1 MESTARFAFVKWLF
15 LLSCFSSTVAVAEAT
30 PGSTESHFRM
40 QRSADIDQVLVN
52 AEGEAFALVLG
63 EGSVVMLSAE
73 ASHLGFAAGQ
83 RVQVEG
89 DAVETA
95 LNVVYYR
102 ARITSGGRLLQSAND
117 AAARAPSHADCTGGE
132 VTARG
137 KLQAFLATP
146 DGRING
152 LVFADGTFALAT
164 PEVRL
169 NGAELSRGMLVEV
182 SGPTLNAENATA
194 LRIDRLAFPETA
206 LRSARKASAE
216 R

>member
-1 MESTARFAFVKWLF
+1 MESTARFALVKWLF
-15 LLSCFSSTVAVAEAT
+15 LLSCFSSTVAVAEAA
-30 PGSTESHFRM
+30 PAATESHFRM
-40 QRSADIDQVLVN
+40 QRSADIDQILVN
-52 AEGEAFALVLG
+52 AKGEAFALLLG

-73 ASHLGFAAGQ
+73 AAHFSFAAGQ

-95 LNVVYYR
+95 LNVVYFR
-102 ARITSGGRLLQSAND
+102 ARITRGGRLLQSAND
-117 AAARAPSHADCTGGE
+117 VSARAPSHADCTGSE

-137 KLQAFLATP
+137 KLDAVLATP
-146 DGRING
+146 EGQVDG
-152 LVFADGTFALAT
+152 LVFADGTLALAT

-194 LRIDRLAFPETA
+194 LRIVRLTLPETA
-206 LRSARKASAE
+206 LRSSRKASAE